1 MVNICV
7 AYTESVNP
15 PGVSPTLTI
24 PQIWAGLVRKVHHP
38 EEFIQPITD
47 VEVLE
52 EESDTCIKRRV
63 QYAKYRNLLPLE
75 AVEVVTL
82 HEPMKVR

>member
-1 MVNICV
+1 
-7 AYTESVNP
+7 
-15 PGVSPTLTI
+15 
-24 PQIWAGLVRKVHHP
+24 
-38 EEFIQPITD
+38 